1 MIRDDT
7 EIFRSREVRIT
18 FLRQTMDTISQKFA
32 QFVTRLR
39 FDDLSGDQVQKIKT
53 YFMDW
58 LGSAYAGQTQRP
70 VKIMLEVV
78 GSLGGKPESTLIPD
92 NTKTMSL
99 LAALVNGASSHMV
112 EMDDLH
118 RESVFHPA
126 APIMPAVFA
135 AAERE
140 KASGKDL
147 ILAIAAGYEVGIR
160 IAVAVGQSHYRHWH
174 TTSTCGTFGAA
185 AGAAKIL
192 GLDEE
197 QVVWALGSAG
207 TQASG
212 LWEFLVESA
221 MSKQLHPG
229 KSALNGLLSALLA
242 QKGFTGARR
251 ILEGEKGFFRA
262 TSGDFDQEKSVAGLG
277 KNFLFE
283 HNSLKYYASCGHTH
297 SAIESILQATQANP
311 VDAADIERVRVS
323 VYQAALDLLEN
334 VEPNTPYVAK
344 FSLPFCVATALKYGH
359 VNTGDFT
366 EKRLQEPDLLQLM
379 ERIQI
384 RSDPQLSSQYP
395 VKWPARVEIV
405 TRDGKNL
412 KGASDYPKGDPEN
425 PLEERDV
432 IEKFRD
438 LTKGLLSDGSAEAIV
453 ERVMGL
459 EDADDLSELMDG
471 V

>member
-1 MIRDDT
+1 MEKI
-7 EIFRSREVRIT
+7 
-18 FLRQTMDTISQKFA
+18 MDTISDKLA
-32 QFVTRLR
+32 QFVTQLT
-39 FDDLSGDQVQKIKT
+39 FNDLGADQVHKTKT
-53 YFMDW
+53 YFLDW
-58 LGSAYAGQTQRP
+58 LGSAYAGQAQP
-70 VKIMLEVV
+70 PIQIMLEVV
-78 GSLGGKPESTLIPD
+78 HSLGGKPESTLIPD
-92 NTKTMSL
+92 NTKTMTL

-140 KASGKDL
+140 KASGEDL
-147 ILAIAAGYEVGIR
+147 ILAIIAGYEVGIR
-160 IAVAVGQSHYRHWH
+160 VAVSVGQSHYHRWH

-192 GLDEE
+192 GLDGN

-262 TSGDFDQEKSVAGLG
+262 TSKDFDEEKCLVGLG
-277 KNFLFE
+277 KKFLFE
-283 HNSLKYYASCGHTH
+283 RNSLKYYASCGHTH
-297 SAIESILQATQANP
+297 SAIEAVLQATKAKP
-311 VDAADIERVRVS
+311 IKVEEIRRVDLFIYE
-323 VYQAALDLLEN
+323 AALDLLDG
-334 VEPNTPYVAK
+334 VDPATPYVAK
-344 FSLPFCVATALKYGH
+344 FSLPFCIATALRYGH
-359 VNTGDFT
+359 VNTGDFIET
-366 EKRLQEPDLLQLM
+366 RLQDPDLLQLM
-379 ERIQI
+379 ERIKI
-384 RSDPQLSSQYP
+384 HSDPELTMHYP
-395 VKWPARVEIV
+395 GKWPARVEIM
-405 TRDGKNL
+405 TRDNKSL
-412 KGASDYPKGDPEN
+412 KGSSDYPKGDPEN
-425 PLEERDV
+425 PLQEQDV
-432 IEKFRD
+432 IDKFRD
-438 LTKGLLSDGSAEAIV
+438 LTKGLLSDSTAESIV

-459 EDADDLSELMDG
+459 ENIEDVSRLLG
-471 V
+471 

>member
-1 MIRDDT
+1 MDDT
-7 EIFRSREVRIT
+7 EISYSKSNKIT
-18 FLRQTMDTISQKFA
+18 FMEQIMETISHKFS
-32 QFVTRLR
+32 QFVTQLT
-39 FDDLSGDQVQKIKT
+39 FDELSADQVHKTKT
-53 YFMDW
+53 YFLDW
-58 LGSAYAGQTQRP
+58 LGSAWAGQTQP
-70 VKIMLEVV
+70 PIKIMLEVV
-78 GSLGGKPESTLIPD
+78 HSLGGKPESTLIPD

-99 LAALVNGASSHMV
+99 LAALINGASSHMV

-147 ILAIAAGYEVGIR
+147 ILAIVAGYEVGIR
-160 IAVAVGQSHYRHWH
+160 VAVSVGQSHYHRWH

-185 AGAAKIL
+185 AGSAKVL

-197 QVVWALGSAG
+197 QGVWALGSAG

-262 TSGDFDQEKSVAGLG
+262 TSKDFDEEKCLAGLG
-277 KNFLFE
+277 KKFLFE
-283 HNSLKYYASCGHTH
+283 RNSLKYYASCGHTH
-297 SAIESILQATQANP
+297 SAIEAVLQAINTNP
-311 VDAADIERVRVS
+311 TPVEEIERVNVS
-323 VYQAALDLLEN
+323 IYQAALDLLGD
-334 VEPNTPYVAK
+334 VEPTTPYLAK
-344 FSLPFCVATALKYGH
+344 FSLPFCIATALRYGH
-359 VNTGDFT
+359 VNTGDFIET
-366 EKRLQEPDLLQLM
+366 RLEDPDLLQIM
-379 ERIQI
+379 DRVKI
-384 RSDPQLSSQYP
+384 RSDPQLTMHYP
-395 VKWPARVEIV
+395 GKWPARVEII
-405 TRDGKNL
+405 TQDGKKLN
-412 KGASDYPKGDPEN
+412 GSSDYPKGDPEN

-438 LTKGLLSDGSAEAIV
+438 LTKGLLSDSTAEAIV
-453 ERVMGL
+453 ERVMQL
-459 EDADDLSELMDG
+459 EDMDDVSSLLG
-471 V
+471 

>member
-1 MIRDDT
+1 
-7 EIFRSREVRIT
+7 
-18 FLRQTMDTISQKFA
+18 MDTISHKFA
-32 QFVTRLR
+32 QFVTQLN
-39 FDDLSGDQVQKIKT
+39 FDDLSGDQVSKIKA

-70 VKIMLEVV
+70 IKIMLDVV
-78 GSLGGKPESTLIPD
+78 HSLGGKPESTLIPD
-92 NTKTMSL
+92 NAKTMSL
-99 LAALVNGASSHMV
+99 LAALLNGASSHVV

-135 AAERE
+135 AAERK
-140 KASGKDL
+140 KASGRDL
-147 ILAIAAGYEVGIR
+147 IVAIAAGYEVGIR
-160 IAVAVGQSHYRHWH
+160 IAAAVGQSHYHHWH

-185 AGAAKIL
+185 AGSARIL
-192 GLDEE
+192 GLKEE

-242 QKGFTGARR
+242 QKGFTGARK

-262 TSGDFDQEKSVAGLG
+262 TSSDFDEEKCLAELG
-277 KNFLFE
+277 RKYLFE
-283 HNSLKYYASCGHTH
+283 RNSLKYYASCGHTH
-297 SAIESILQATQANP
+297 SAIESVLQATKANP
-311 VDAADIERVRVS
+311 MKVEEIERVKVS
-323 VYQAALDLLEN
+323 VYQAALDLLEE
-334 VEPNTPYVAK
+334 VEPTTPYVAK
-344 FSLPFCVATALKYGH
+344 FSLPFCVATALRYGH

-366 EKRLQEPDLLQLM
+366 EARLQEPDLLELM
-379 ERIQI
+379 ERIDL
-384 RSDPQLSSQYP
+384 RSDPQLSKQYP
-395 VKWPARVEIV
+395 AKWPAWVEII

-412 KGASDYPKGDPEN
+412 KGSSDYPKGDPEN
-425 PLEERDV
+425 PLGEGDV

-438 LTKGLLSDGSAEAIV
+438 LTKGLLSETSAEAIV
-453 ERVMGL
+453 EQVMRL
-459 EDADDLSELMDG
+459 EDLHDVSRLLGS

>member
-1 MIRDDT
+1 M
-7 EIFRSREVRIT
+7 
-18 FLRQTMDTISQKFA
+18 MDTISQKFA
-32 QFVTRLR
+32 QFVTQLH
-39 FDDLSGDQVQKIKT
+39 FDDLSEDQVHKIKT

-70 VKIMLEVV
+70 IKIMLEVV
-78 GSLGGKPESTLIPD
+78 DSLGGKPESTLIPS
-92 NTKTMSL
+92 NAKTMSL
-99 LAALVNGASSHMV
+99 LAALVNGASSHVV

-140 KASGKDL
+140 KATGKEL
-147 ILAIAAGYEVGIR
+147 IVAIATGYEVGIR
-160 IAVAVGQSHYRHWH
+160 VAVAVGQSHYRHWH

-185 AGAAKIL
+185 AGGAKIL
-192 GLDEE
+192 GLGED

-242 QKGFTGARR
+242 QKGFTGARK

-262 TSGDFDQEKSVAGLG
+262 TSKDFDETKSLAGLG

-283 HNSLKYYASCGHTH
+283 RNSLKYYASCGHTH
-297 SAIESILQATQANP
+297 SVIESILQATEANP
-311 VDAADIERVRVS
+311 IDAARIERVDVS

-334 VEPNTPYVAK
+334 VEPSTPYMAK
-344 FSLPFCVATALKYGH
+344 FSLPFCVATALRYGH
-359 VNTGDFT
+359 VNTGDFIET
-366 EKRLQEPDLLQLM
+366 RLQDPDLLQLM
-379 ERIQI
+379 ERIEI
-384 RSDPQLSSQYP
+384 HSDPQLSLQYP
-395 VKWPARVEIV
+395 FKWPARVEII
-405 TRDGKNL
+405 TRDGKRL
-412 KGASDYPKGDPEN
+412 KGSSDFPKGDPEN
-425 PLEERDV
+425 PLGERDL

-438 LTKGLLSDGSAEAIV
+438 LTKGLLSDRSTEAIV

-459 EDADDLSELMDG
+459 EDVDDISHLLDG

>member
-1 MIRDDT
+1 MIRGDT
-7 EIFRSREVRIT
+7 VITRCRVVRIT
-18 FLRQTMDTISQKFA
+18 SLEQMMDTISQKFA
-32 QFVTRLR
+32 QFVTQLH
-39 FDDLSGDQVQKIKT
+39 FDALSGDQVHKIKT

-70 VKIMLEVV
+70 IKIMREVV
-78 GSLGGKPESTLIPD
+78 DSLGGKPESTLIPD
-92 NTKTMSL
+92 NAKTMSL
-99 LAALVNGASSHMV
+99 LAALVNGASSHVV

-140 KASGKDL
+140 QASGKDL
-147 ILAIAAGYEVGIR
+147 IVAIASGYEVGIR
-160 IAVAVGQSHYRHWH
+160 VAVAVGQSHYHRWH

-192 GLDEE
+192 GLDED

-242 QKGFTGARR
+242 QKGFTGARK

-262 TSGDFDQEKSVAGLG
+262 TSEDFDQEKSLAGLG
-277 KNFLFE
+277 ENFLFE
-283 HNSLKYYASCGHTH
+283 RNSLKYYASCGHTH
-297 SAIESILQATQANP
+297 SAIESILQATQAKPMNG
-311 VDAADIERVRVS
+311 ADIERVHVW

-334 VEPNTPYVAK
+334 VEPSTPYVAK
-344 FSLPFCVATALKYGH
+344 FSLPFCVATALRYGH
-359 VNTGDFT
+359 VNTGDFIET
-366 EKRLQEPDLLQLM
+366 RLQDPDLLQLM
-379 ERIQI
+379 ERIEI
-384 RSDPQLSSQYP
+384 RSDPQLSLQYP
-395 VKWPARVEIV
+395 VRWPARVEII
-405 TRDGKNL
+405 TRDGKRL
-412 KGASDYPKGDPEN
+412 KGSSDYPKGDPEN
-425 PLEERDV
+425 PLGERDV
-432 IEKFRD
+432 IEKFRG
-438 LTKGLLSDGSAEAIV
+438 LTKGLLSDPSAEAIV
-453 ERVMGL
+453 ERVMDL
-459 EDADDLSELMDG
+459 EDIDDVRHLLDG

>member
-1 MIRDDT
+1 
-7 EIFRSREVRIT
+7 
-18 FLRQTMDTISQKFA
+18 MDTISQKFSR
-32 QFVTRLR
+32 FVTRLG
-39 FDDLSGDQVQKIKT
+39 FDDLSGEQVHKIKT

-58 LGSAYAGQTQRP
+58 LGSAYAGQRQRP
-70 VKIMLEVV
+70 IKIMLEVV
-78 GSLGGKPESTLIPD
+78 DSLGGKPESTLIPE
-92 NTKTMSL
+92 NAKTMSL
-99 LAALVNGASSHMV
+99 LAALVNGASSHVV

-118 RESVFHPA
+118 RESILHPA
-126 APIMPAVFA
+126 APIMPAIFA

-147 ILAIAAGYEVGIR
+147 IVAIAAGYEVGIR
-160 IAVAVGQSHYRHWH
+160 VAVAVGQSHYRRWH

-242 QKGFTGARR
+242 QKGFTGARK
-251 ILEGEKGFFRA
+251 IMEGEKGFFRA
-262 TSGDFDQEKSVAGLG
+262 TSKDFDGDKALAGLG

-283 HNSLKYYASCGHTH
+283 RNSLKYYASCGHTH
-297 SAIESILQATQANP
+297 SAIESTLQATEANP
-311 VDAADIERVRVS
+311 MDAADIERVDVS
-323 VYQAALDLLEN
+323 VYQAALDLLED
-334 VEPNTPYVAK
+334 VKPTTPYVAK
-344 FSLPFCVATALKYGH
+344 FSLPFCVATALRYGQ
-359 VNTGDFT
+359 VNTEDFIET
-366 EKRLQEPDLLQLM
+366 RLQEPELLQLM
-379 ERIQI
+379 KRIEI
-384 RSDPQLSSQYP
+384 HSDPQLSQQYP
-395 VKWPARVEIV
+395 AKWPARVEII
-405 TRDGKNL
+405 TRDGKSL
-412 KGASDYPKGDPEN
+412 KGSSDYPKGDPEN
-425 PLEERDV
+425 PLEEQEV

-438 LTKGLLSDGSAEAIV
+438 LTKGLLSDSSAGAIV
-453 ERVMGL
+453 ERVMCL
-459 EDADDLSELMDG
+459 EDMDDVSRLL

>member
-1 MIRDDT
+1 M
-7 EIFRSREVRIT
+7 
-18 FLRQTMDTISQKFA
+18 MDTISQKFA
-32 QFVTRLR
+32 QFVTQLH
-39 FDDLSGDQVQKIKT
+39 FDDLSEDQVHKIKT

-70 VKIMLEVV
+70 IKIMLEVV
-78 GSLGGKPESTLIPD
+78 DSLGGKPESTLIPS
-92 NTKTMSL
+92 NAKTMSL
-99 LAALVNGASSHMV
+99 LAALVNGASSHVV

-140 KASGKDL
+140 KATGKEL
-147 ILAIAAGYEVGIR
+147 IVAIATGYEVGIR
-160 IAVAVGQSHYRHWH
+160 VAVAVGQSHYRHWH

-185 AGAAKIL
+185 AGGAKIL
-192 GLDEE
+192 GLGED

-242 QKGFTGARR
+242 QKGFTGARK

-262 TSGDFDQEKSVAGLG
+262 TSKDFDETKSLAGLG

-283 HNSLKYYASCGHTH
+283 RNSLKYYASCGHTH
-297 SAIESILQATQANP
+297 SVIESILQATEANP
-311 VDAADIERVRVS
+311 IDAARIERVDVS

-334 VEPNTPYVAK
+334 VEPSTPYMAK
-344 FSLPFCVATALKYGH
+344 FSLPFCVATALRYGH
-359 VNTGDFT
+359 VNTGDFIET
-366 EKRLQEPDLLQLM
+366 RLQDPDLLQLM
-379 ERIQI
+379 ERIEI
-384 RSDPQLSSQYP
+384 HSDPQLSLQYP
-395 VKWPARVEIV
+395 FKWPARVEII
-405 TRDGKNL
+405 TRDGKRL
-412 KGASDYPKGDPEN
+412 KGISDFPKGDPEN
-425 PLEERDV
+425 PLGERDL

-438 LTKGLLSDGSAEAIV
+438 LTKGLLSDRSTEAIV

-459 EDADDLSELMDG
+459 EDVDDISHLLDG

>member
-1 MIRDDT
+1 
-7 EIFRSREVRIT
+7 
-18 FLRQTMDTISQKFA
+18 
-32 QFVTRLR
+32 
-39 FDDLSGDQVQKIKT
+39 
-53 YFMDW
+53 
-58 LGSAYAGQTQRP
+58 
-70 VKIMLEVV
+70 
-78 GSLGGKPESTLIPD
+78 
-92 NTKTMSL
+92 MSL

-147 ILAIAAGYEVGIR
+147 ILAIVVGYEVGIR
-160 IAVAVGQSHYRHWH
+160 VAVSVGQSHYHRWH

-192 GLDEE
+192 GLDGE

-212 LWEFLVESA
+212 LWAFLVESA

-262 TSGDFDQEKSVAGLG
+262 TSKDFDVEKCLAGLG

-283 HNSLKYYASCGHTH
+283 RNSLKYYASCGHTH
-297 SAIESILQATQANP
+297 SAIEAVLQAINTNP
-311 VDAADIERVRVS
+311 MKVEEIERVDVS

-334 VEPNTPYVAK
+334 VEPTTPYVAK

-359 VNTGDFT
+359 VSMGDFI
-366 EKRLQEPDLLQLM
+366 EIRLQDPDLRQLM
-379 ERIQI
+379 KRIEI
-384 RSDPQLSSQYP
+384 RSDPQLSMHYP
-395 VKWPARVEIV
+395 GKWPARVEIM
-405 TRDGKNL
+405 TRDGKSL
-412 KGASDYPKGDPEN
+412 KGSSDYPKGDPEN
-425 PLEERDV
+425 PLDERDV

-438 LTKGLLSDGSAEAIV
+438 LTKGLLSDSTAEAIV
-453 ERVMGL
+453 ERVMSL
-459 EDADDLSELMDG
+459 EDIDDVSNLLG
-471 V
+471 